1 MATNGSASSN
11 DTNATEAV
19 VYIEATIAEGL
30 WVYCAPLIIIL
41 GTIGNTL
48 ALIILTRKNMRKS
61 TSSVYLSVLAVVD
74 TMVLYTGLLRY
85 WIIYI
90 SDVDIR
96 DITLGGCKVHIFIV
110 YYTVHLSAWILVVV
124 TSERLIAVYIPHKAQ
139 VYCTHFSTLIT
150 LCVLFAVFFVTNLH
164 FFWTFGYIEINDNGE
179 EEVVCIVADDKYT
192 DFFLDTWSW
201 LDTCIASFIP
211 FTIMF
216 VSNVLIIIKVVF
228 WRSIRKMSSAN
239 ESKMTTMTAMLLTVN
254 FVFIICTAPIVIYLN
269 FYTEWYPD
277 EDDQSQMAK
286 SDLHW
291 AVCNMLQYSSNAI
304 NFLLYCVSGPKF
316 RRELSGLWCRKK
328 NQVVPHSNSQTDA
341 ETVS

>member
-1 MATNGSASSN
+1 MITNGSTRAN

-74 TMVLYTGLLRY
+74 TMALYTGLLRY

-124 TSERLIAVYIPHKAQ
+124 TSERLITIYVPDRACSNHLTTPIVI
-139 VYCTHFSTLIT
+139 
-150 LCVLFAVFFVTNLH
+150 CVLFSVFFVVNLH
-164 FFWTFGYIEINDNGE
+164 FFWTFGDTRINNEGE
-179 EEVVCIVADDKYT
+179 KVVRCIVANDKYA
-192 DFFLDTWSW
+192 DFILHTWSW
-201 LDTCIASFIP
+201 LDTWIASFIP
-211 FTIMF
+211 FIIMF

-228 WRSIRKMSSAN
+228 WNKNWKTAK
-239 ESKMTTMTAMLLTVN
+239 ECKMTTLTAMLLTVN

-269 FYTEWYPD
+269 FYTKWYSDKDD
-277 EDDQSQMAK
+277 ELQTAK
-286 SDLHW
+286 SELHW
-291 AVCNMLQYSSNAI
+291 AVCNLLQYINNAI
-304 NFLLYCVSGPKF
+304 NFLLYCVSGKSF
-316 RRELSGLWCRKK
+316 RRELSGLWCWKK
-328 NQVVPHSNSQTDA
+328 NQVAQAPHSNITSHNE
-341 ETVS
+341 ETVA